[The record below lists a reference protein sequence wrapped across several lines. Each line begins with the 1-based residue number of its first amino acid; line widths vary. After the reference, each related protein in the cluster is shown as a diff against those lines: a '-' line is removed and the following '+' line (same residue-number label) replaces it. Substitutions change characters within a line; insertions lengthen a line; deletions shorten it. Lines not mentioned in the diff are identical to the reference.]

1 MKKLLAGLL
10 LLVSS
15 YAIADNFIAEY
26 TTSESVDKTST
37 GQGWFFK
44 GTRNLTKN
52 LDADVSFQTSQIDQ
66 THKVDSKVEAGLTP
80 KFDLFGSVRGY
91 TRLHYGEKF
100 ASTGNYN
107 YYGIEPGIQ
116 MPLGYGFSTKVGYR
130 YRTATDSAIADTTRT
145 LRAGISYDLNKNDAI
160 AIRYDRTRGDKEV
173 NYWNF
178 AYIRNF

>member
-1 MKKLLAGLL
+1 MKKFLIALLF
-10 LLVSS
+10 VSGS
-15 YAIADNFIAEY
+15 AMADNFIAEY
-26 TTSESVDKTST
+26 TQSESVDKTTT

-44 GTRNLTKN
+44 GTRTIAKD
-52 LDADVSFQTSQIDQ
+52 LDADLSFQTSQSDQ
-66 THKVDSKVEAGLTP
+66 THKVDSKVETGITAKFNLAGP
-80 KFDLFGSVRGY
+80 VRGY
-91 TRLHYGEKF
+91 TRLHYGEKL
-100 ASTGNYN
+100 ATTGNYN

-116 MPLGYGFSTKVGYR
+116 MPLGYGFSTKIGYR

-160 AIRYDRTRGDKEV
+160 AVRYDRTRGDKEV